1 MPSTVSMGL
10 RFLLEEVRILNGSAS
25 IDQLTGTARAMLR
38 SVALQSSLNADTVS
52 GVSLPDF
59 RGVYVVKNSEP
70 QTKPSEE
77 KVLVIHGHSR
87 DVLVT
92 FNEDR
97 WSTKPLYR
105 KNQQQIV
112 GPSGELL

>member
-10 RFLLEEVRILNGSAS
+10 RFLSEELRMLNGSAS
-25 IDQLTGTARAMLR
+25 VEQLTDAARAMLR
-38 SVALQSSLNADTVS
+38 SVALQSSLNADMVS

-59 RGVYVVKNSEP
+59 KGVYVIHHGEP
-70 QTKPSEE
+70 EPKPPAE
-77 KVLVIHGHSR
+77 KVLIIHGHSR

-92 FNEDR
+92 FDEDR
-97 WSTKPLYR
+97 WSTKALYR

-112 GPSGELL
+112 GPSGKLL